1 MNPLL
6 EILSQGDEV
15 VTGQIA
21 DTNAAWLSQE
31 TVALGFNV
39 TRHTAVGDKLED
51 LIQVLTEISIRADCC
66 ICTGGLGP
74 TSDDL
79 TAEAVSKAF
88 GKPLE
93 FDETAYRQ
101 IQQYFEKR
109 QRQMA
114 ECNRKQALLPKD
126 SIRLDNHWG
135 TAPGFTVQSGRC
147 RFWFLPGVPSEM
159 RQLYVAHVRLM
170 LESHYTLQP
179 HQLLTVKTAGIGES
193 ELQERINTID
203 IPPEVQLGFR
213 AQVGEV
219 QIKLLFPA
227 KFSQSQ
233 IEAFANSVAN
243 TIGTPVFAIENP
255 GDKPVDLVSAVDRL
269 VGLSGKTVALLET
282 ASRGLVSAKI
292 NGAPWLTG
300 AFYYRSMEATKKA
313 FDLDN
318 HFEDSDKTAKQMAAA
333 VRDATGADI
342 TILQLTD
349 EVDGAAQ
356 DKEGAITLLNIVFE
370 EDKWVQTTKPISG
383 DTKRKQQMAALST
396 LDVLRRY
403 MQNKDMPR

>member
-31 TVALGFNV
+31 TVAMGFNV
-39 TRHTAVGDKLED
+39 MRHTAVGDKLDD
-51 LIQVLTEISIRADCC
+51 LVRVLTEISIRADCC

-79 TAEAVSKAF
+79 TAEAVSRAF
-88 GKPLE
+88 GIPLE
-93 FDETAYRQ
+93 FDGTAYQQ

-114 ECNRKQALLPKD
+114 ECNRKQALLPNG
-126 SIRLDNHWG
+126 SVRLDNHWG
-135 TAPGFTVQSGRC
+135 TAPGFSMQSGRC

-159 RQLYVAHVRLM
+159 RQLYIAHVRPM
-170 LESHYTLQP
+170 MESHYALQP
-179 HQLLTVKTAGIGES
+179 HKLLTVKTAGIGES
-193 ELQERINTID
+193 ELQECINTID
-203 IPPEVQLGFR
+203 IPTDVQLGFR

-227 KFSQSQ
+227 TYSQSQ
-233 IEAFANSVAN
+233 IQTLANSVAN

-255 GDKPVDLVSAVDRL
+255 GDEPVDLVSIVDQL
-269 VGLSGKTVALLET
+269 MGLNGKTVALVET
-282 ASRGLVSAKI
+282 ASQGLLSAKI
-292 NGAPWLTG
+292 NGAPWLAG
-300 AFYYRSMEATKKA
+300 AFYYRSIGAIKKA
-313 FDLDN
+313 FDLGN
-318 HFEDSDKTAKQMAAA
+318 HLGDSDGVAKQIAAA
-333 VRDATGADI
+333 IQNSTDADI

-349 EVDGAAQ
+349 EVDGAPQ
-356 DKEGAITLLNIVFE
+356 DKEGAIRLLNFLFE
-370 EDKWVQTTKPISG
+370 KDKWTQTTKLISG
-383 DTKRKQQMAALST
+383 DAKRKQQMAALST
-396 LDVLRRY
+396 LDFLRRY
-403 MQNKDMPR
+403 LQHKD